1 MSIYI
6 HIPFCTQ
13 ICSYCD
19 FPKVLKN
26 EKLIDKYLISLEKEI
41 QEKYKN
47 EVVSTL
53 YIGGGTPTSLSLKQL
68 TTLFKIIEKI
78 NLSKDAEVTI
88 EANTEDLTI
97 EKLKLLKKYVNRLSI
112 GIQTFNATRLKELN
126 RKININ
132 NLKNAFK
139 HFDNINI
146 DLMYGFKSQTI
157 LDLKED
163 LEKIIKLKPAHI
175 STYSLIIEPNTLFY
189 INKYNKIDEDLDR
202 KMYDHIIKV
211 LKQNGYN
218 HYEIS
223 NFAKEKFESRHN
235 LVYWNNENYYGF
247 GLGASG
253 YLKNTRY
260 ENTRSLT
267 NYLNGKYIMNK
278 HKLTQNETIQNE
290 FMLGFR
296 KVNGINKIE
305 FKEKYNINID
315 DIKEIKELLKLNL
328 LLENQTNIYINP
340 NYLYTSNEILI
351 RLIDL
356 DAGLC

>member
-1 MSIYI
+1 
-6 HIPFCTQ
+6 
-13 ICSYCD
+13 
-19 FPKVLKN
+19 
-26 EKLIDKYLISLEKEI
+26 
-41 QEKYKN
+41 
-47 EVVSTL
+47 
-53 YIGGGTPTSLSLKQL
+53 
-68 TTLFKIIEKI
+68 
-78 NLSKDAEVTI
+78 
-88 EANTEDLTI
+88 
-97 EKLKLLKKYVNRLSI
+97 
-112 GIQTFNATRLKELN
+112 
-126 RKININ
+126 
-132 NLKNAFK
+132 
-139 HFDNINI
+139 
-146 DLMYGFKSQTI
+146 MYGFKSQTI

>member
-146 DLMYGFKSQTI
+146 DLIYGFKSQTI

>member
-1 MSIYI
+1 M
-6 HIPFCTQ
+6 
-13 ICSYCD
+13 
-19 FPKVLKN
+19 LKN

>member
-78 NLSKDAEVTI
+78 NLSKNAEVTI